1 MVFLTPVIV
10 YQLTTSIEYAGL
22 TYALWWLPRI
32 FLIPL
37 IGQYIDGLGV
47 RPVSVIS
54 DSCKIIG
61 CLFLLIVDFSSD
73 LVIAISFGL
82 VGSLISIG
90 NSQTLISYEKLLP

>member
-1 MVFLTPVIV
+1 MVV
-10 YQLTTSIEYAGL
+10 TTY
-22 TYALWWLPRI
+22 

-73 LVIAISFGL
+73 LVAIAISFGL

-90 NSQTLISYEKLLP
+90 NSQTLISYEKIIALMSRHKRTSY